1 MLTDHEL
8 RLLLQRVNQEFQGTL
23 QLLADL
29 QIKVDQLETKIEEL
43 FNAQGQGPKTSTSGR
58 KRVQQTK
65 ANA

>member
-8 RLLLQRVNQEFQGTL
+8 RLLLQRVNNEFQGTF
-23 QLLADL
+23 QHLADL
-29 QIKVDQLETKIEEL
+29 QIKVDQLETKVEEL
-43 FNAQGQGPKTSTSGR
+43 SNAQGQGPKTSTSRG